1 MRYRHIAT
9 RLLVMTMLTMGT
21 GISPIFAA
29 PDYPAAARGTVV
41 DNYHGSEVAD
51 PYRWLED
58 ATSAATRDFVKAQ
71 NALAT
76 PWLEALPQRSAIRD
90 RLTRNWNY
98 ERVGLPRQKGGR
110 YFFIRNDGMQNQSVL
125 YVAAGLRE
133 TPRVLFDP
141 NTASGDATAGALRA
155 LSRWSDRRL
164 LALRWRYGLGDLEV
178 SASGRRT

>member
-90 RLTRNWNY
+90 RLTRN
-98 ERVGLPRQKGGR
+98 
-110 YFFIRNDGMQNQSVL
+110 
-125 YVAAGLRE
+125 
-133 TPRVLFDP
+133 
-141 NTASGDATAGALRA
+141 
-155 LSRWSDRRL
+155 
-164 LALRWRYGLGDLEV
+164 
-178 SASGRRT
+178 